1 MFFLTTSLLVKV
13 RSSRK
18 TAPLV
23 LWAMTENIDRPAALT
38 SIRPPFSH
46 LPPLFFTAGWMLERK
61 NKNAHVIAIDHISFD
76 WSSDWTRE
84 KKLRKRVI
92 LHTQKTLIAI
102 SSAMVQKL
110 ALLLQIRRTL
120 SLWQFASKYSLFS
133 LDRNLWCA
141 ICQLYTASRQR
152 HVTQHA
158 VLQSQTKKH
167 LSFLFDFLRQ
177 ILLFGWKQH
186 EQFACRGP

>member
-1 MFFLTTSLLVKV
+1 MSSPSTIFHSTDRLTGRGK
-13 RSSRK
+13 
-18 TAPLV
+18 
-23 LWAMTENIDRPAALT
+23 
-38 SIRPPFSH
+38 
-46 LPPLFFTAGWMLERK
+46 
-61 NKNAHVIAIDHISFD
+61 
-76 WSSDWTRE
+76 

-120 SLWQFASKYSLFS
+120 SLRQFASKYSLFS

-158 VLQSQTKKH
+158 VLQSQTKQKH
-167 LSFLFDFLRQ
+167 LSFLFEFLGQ
-177 ILLFGWKQH
+177 ILLFGWNSTNSSLVVALNSRKIV
-186 EQFACRGP
+186 FFCFVLLLYDVSVYCFLFLFLA